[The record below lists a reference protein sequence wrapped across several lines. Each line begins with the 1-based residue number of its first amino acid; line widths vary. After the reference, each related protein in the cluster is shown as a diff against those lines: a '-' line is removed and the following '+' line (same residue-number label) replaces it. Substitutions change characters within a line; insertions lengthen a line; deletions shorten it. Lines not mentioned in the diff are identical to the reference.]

1 MMNRHILAIS
11 GGGFSVEEDAY
22 IDQFLLK
29 LCKKTTPIKI
39 CFITTAS
46 DDSPD
51 YIEKFYQRFQT
62 EEPSHLMI
70 ADLNMENIQDA
81 VNSFDIVYIGGGNTY
96 RMLNVWREI
105 GFDQVIMNAY
115 KSGVII
121 CGISAGAICWF
132 EECFSKRDEAY
143 VEFKGLGVLR
153 GSFCPHYNMEARR
166 IAFDQWAMKQVDKP
180 IYKLMD
186 NENLHF
192 INEQLVEK
200 ITT

>member
-1 MMNRHILAIS
+1 MTKRHILAIS
-11 GGGFSVEEDAY
+11 GGGFSADEDAY
-22 IDQFLLK
+22 IDQFLLN

-39 CFITTAS
+39 CFIATAS

-62 EEPSHLMI
+62 EEPSHLTI
-70 ADLNMENIQDA
+70 EDLNVDYIQET

-96 RMLNVWREI
+96 YMLNVWRET
-105 GFDQVIMNAY
+105 GFDQVMLNAY
-115 KSGVII
+115 KAGVII

-132 EECFSKRDEAY
+132 EDCYSKRDEAY
-143 VEFKGLGVLR
+143 VEFKGLGVLP
-153 GSFCPHYNMEARR
+153 GSFCPHYNIEARR
-166 IAFDQWAMKQVDKP
+166 IAFDYWAEKQKDKP

-192 INEQLVEK
+192 INEKLVAK